1 MKDTQLQIDPRTA
14 IRIILDAF
22 REYQS
27 AFDRITLRGRDRFI
41 ARDWRG
47 AHEDVVERIELYRNA
62 VDQVVSSLK
71 TRIHPADDSKEI
83 ARRIKSGYLQEIA
96 GRDDTE
102 LAQTFFNSSIRR
114 VFETIGVDSESE
126 FVDTDFEVLS
136 VGSGACPE
144 CRQILVRGSI
154 RSLVEDILD
163 LFEHEIPLADPR
175 LDFELATEEI
185 NSRFRAMGIN
195 LSQAVIEV
203 HDSIFY
209 RNKAAYI
216 IGRIQLGQSVLP
228 LVLALLHEDQ
238 GIYIDAVL
246 LTEEEISV
254 LFSFTRSYF
263 RVRAERPWELVR
275 FIKTLIPSKPVSEI
289 YTSIGYHKHGKA
301 ELFRELQRSL
311 QRSNDKFVIAPGEKG
326 MVMVV
331 FTLPSF
337 DVVFKVIKDRFDYP
351 KKTDRRAVQERYQ
364 LVFRHD
370 RAGRLIDAQEFE
382 YLKIDKNR
390 FSGSLLSELRKNASR
405 SVQIDDHY
413 VVLKHVYTERRITPL
428 DIYVREAGESEA
440 RDVVRDYGN
449 AIKDLAATN
458 IFPGDLF
465 LKNFGVTRHGRVIFY
480 DYDEL
485 CLLLECRFKIMPP
498 AQSIEDEMSAEPWF
512 YVDEN
517 DVFPEEFGTFFRL
530 RKPLRQV
537 FASCHGD
544 LFELEFWKRMQERLR
559 AGHVMSIFS
568 YHTDRRLRQRAL
580 TNHQLALSNHRF
592 NGR

>member
-1 MKDTQLQIDPRTA
+1 MTETRRHIDHETA
-14 IRIILDAF
+14 TEIVLNAF
-22 REYQS
+22 RQYQS
-27 AFDRITLRGRDRFI
+27 AFERTTLRGGDRFI
-41 ARDWRG
+41 ERDWRG
-47 AHEDVVERIELYRNA
+47 AHQDVVTRIELYRNA
-62 VDQVVSSLK
+62 VEQVVTSLK
-71 TRIHPADDSKEI
+71 KRIHPEDVSSELGRGIKEGYLREI
-83 ARRIKSGYLQEIA
+83 AD
-96 GRDDTE
+96 RDDQE
-102 LAQTFFNSSIRR
+102 LAKTFFNSAIRR
-114 VFETIGVDSESE
+114 VFETIGVDPHSE
-126 FVDTDFEVLS
+126 FVDTDFEALS

-144 CRQILVRGSI
+144 CRQVLFRGSI
-154 RSLVEDILD
+154 RGLVEDILNM
-163 LFEHEIPLADPR
+163 FESEIPLADPN
-175 LDFELATEEI
+175 LDFDLATEEI

-195 LSQAVIEV
+195 LGHAAIEI
-203 HDSIFY
+203 HDSVFY

-216 IGRIQLGQSVLP
+216 IGRIQLENSVLP
-228 LVLALLHEDQ
+228 LVFALLNEDK
-238 GIYIDAVL
+238 GIYVDAVL

-263 RVRAERPWELVR
+263 RVQAERPWELVR

-301 ELFRELQRSL
+301 ELFRELQRSM

-326 MVMVV
+326 MVMTV

-370 RAGRLIDAQEFE
+370 RAGRLIDAQEFK
-382 YLKIDKNR
+382 YLKIDRDR
-390 FSGSLLSELRKNASR
+390 FSGSLLSELRKSASR
-405 SVQIDDHY
+405 SVHINDHH

-428 DIYVREAGESEA
+428 DIFVREAGESEA

-458 IFPGDLF
+458 IFPGDLL

-485 CLLLECRFKIMPP
+485 CLLLDCRFKVMPP

-537 FASCHGD
+537 FASCHRD
-544 LFELEFWKRMQERLR
+544 LFELEFWQHMQQKLR
-559 AGHVMSIFS
+559 DGQVMSIFP
-568 YHTDRRLRQRAL
+568 YHTDRRLRQRAQ
-580 TNHQLALSNHRF
+580 NNRWP

>member
-1 MKDTQLQIDPRTA
+1 MTA
-14 IRIILDAF
+14 TNHDMEPETATEIILDAF
-22 REYQS
+22 REYQY
-27 AFDRITLRGRDRFI
+27 AFDRITLMGRDRFI
-41 ARDWRG
+41 ERDWRG
-47 AHEDVVERIELYRNA
+47 AHQDVVERIELYRRA
-62 VDQVVSSLK
+62 VEQVVSSLK
-71 TRIHPADDSKEI
+71 TGIGSGHTSSDI
-83 ARRIKSGYLQEIA
+83 GRRIKTGYLRAIA
-96 GRDDTE
+96 DRNDIE
-102 LAQTFFNSSIRR
+102 LAKTFFNSAIRR

-126 FVDTDFEVLS
+126 FVDTDFDVLS

-144 CRQILVRGSI
+144 CRLIAFRGSI
-154 RSLVEDILD
+154 RSLVEDIFN
-163 LFEHEIPLADPR
+163 LFDTKIALADPR

-185 NSRFRAMGIN
+185 NSRFGAMGVDP
-195 LSQAVIEV
+195 SHVAIEV

-216 IGRIQLGQSVLP
+216 IGRVLLGQSVLP
-228 LVLALLHEDQ
+228 LVIALLNEDE
-238 GIYIDAVL
+238 GIYVDAVL

-311 QRSNDKFVIAPGEKG
+311 HRSNDKFMIAPGEKG

-351 KKTDRRAVQERYQ
+351 KKTDRRAVRERYQ

-382 YLKIDKNR
+382 YLKIGKDR
-390 FSGSLLSELRKNASR
+390 FSDRLLSELRKSASR
-405 SVQIDDHY
+405 SVDIGDHD
-413 VVLKHVYTERRITPL
+413 VVLRHVYTERRITPL

-485 CLLLECRFKIMPP
+485 CLLLDCRFKTMPP
-498 AQSIEDEMSAEPWF
+498 ARSIEEEMSAEPWF

-530 RKPLRQV
+530 RQPLRQV
-537 FASCHGD
+537 FAGCHGD
-544 LFELEFWKRMQERLR
+544 LLQLEFWQHMQEKLR
-559 AGHVMSIFS
+559 SGDVLSIFP
-568 YHTDRRLRQRAL
+568 YHTDRRLRQRAR
-580 TNHQLALSNHRF
+580 NPRRP

>member
-1 MKDTQLQIDPRTA
+1 MTEIRRHIDHETA
-14 IRIILDAF
+14 TAVILNAF
-22 REYQS
+22 REYQD
-27 AFDRITLRGRDRFI
+27 AFEQITLRGRDRFI
-41 ARDWRG
+41 DRDWRG
-47 AHEDVVERIELYRNA
+47 AHLDVVKRIELYRNA
-62 VDQVVSSLK
+62 VSQVVTELK
-71 TRIHPADDSKEI
+71 TWIYPEDTSSDLGRS
-83 ARRIKSGYLQEIA
+83 IKSGYLRQISD
-96 GRDDTE
+96 RDDTE
-102 LAQTFFNSSIRR
+102 LAKTFFNSAIRR
-114 VFETIGVDSESE
+114 VFETIGVDSHSE
-126 FVDTDFEVLS
+126 FVDSDFEALA
-136 VGSGACPE
+136 VGTGACPE
-144 CRQILVRGSI
+144 CRQILYRGSI
-154 RSLVEDILD
+154 RGLVEDILNM
-163 LFEHEIPLADPR
+163 FESEIPLADPN
-175 LDFELATEEI
+175 LDFDLATEEI

-195 LSQAVIEV
+195 LNHATIEV

-216 IGRIQLGQSVLP
+216 IGRIQLEHSVLP
-228 LVLALLHEDQ
+228 LVFAILNENK
-238 GIYIDAVL
+238 GIFVDAVL

-301 ELFRELQRSL
+301 ELFRELQRSM
-311 QRSNDKFVIAPGEKG
+311 QQSNDKFIIAPGEKG
-326 MVMVV
+326 MVMIV

-382 YLKIDKNR
+382 YLKIDRNR
-390 FSGSLLSELRKNASR
+390 FSDSLLSELRKSASR
-405 SVQIDDHY
+405 SVHINDHH

-428 DIYVREAGESEA
+428 DIFVREAGESEA
-440 RDVVRDYGN
+440 RDVVRDYGD

-485 CLLLECRFKIMPP
+485 CLLLDCRFKTMPP

-544 LFELEFWKRMQERLR
+544 LFELEFWQDMQERLR
-559 AGHVMSIFS
+559 IGQVMSIFP
-568 YHTDRRLRQRAL
+568 YHTDRRLR
-580 TNHQLALSNHRF
+580 HRV
-592 NGR
+592 

>member
-1 MKDTQLQIDPRTA
+1 MKDTRLQIDPQTA
-14 IRIILDAF
+14 TRIILDAF
-22 REYQS
+22 GEYHS
-27 AFDRITLRGRDRFI
+27 AFEQITLRGRERFI
-41 ARDWRG
+41 DQDWRG
-47 AHEDVVERIELYRNA
+47 AHEDVVDRIELYRNA
-62 VDQVVSSLK
+62 VDQIVLSLNRRIRPEDRSSDLG
-71 TRIHPADDSKEI
+71 
-83 ARRIKSGYLQEIA
+83 RRIKSGYQKAID
-96 GRDDTE
+96 GRNDTE
-102 LAQTFFNSSIRR
+102 LAKTFYNSAIRR
-114 VFETIGVDSESE
+114 VFETIGVDAHSE
-126 FVDTDFEVLS
+126 FVDTDFEVPS

-144 CRQILVRGSI
+144 CRQVSFRGNI
-154 RSLVEDILD
+154 RNLVEDILN
-163 LFEHEIPLADPR
+163 LFKDEIPLADPR

-185 NSRFRAMGIN
+185 DSRFRAMGIN
-195 LSQAVIEV
+195 LNKAAIEV

-216 IGRIQLGQSVLP
+216 IGRIQIGQTVLP
-228 LVLALLHEDQ
+228 LVLALLHDEQ

-263 RVRAERPWELVR
+263 RVQAERPWELVR

-301 ELFRELQRSL
+301 ELFRELQRSMR
-311 QRSNDKFVIAPGEKG
+311 RSNDKFIIAPGEKG
-326 MVMVV
+326 MVMAV

-382 YLKIDKNR
+382 YLKIERGR
-390 FSGSLLSELRKNASR
+390 FSDTLLSELRKSASR
-405 SVQIDDHY
+405 SVHIDDQY

-428 DIYVREAGESEA
+428 DIFVREAGESEA
-440 RDVVRDYGN
+440 RDVVREYGN

-485 CLLLECRFKIMPP
+485 CLLLECRFKTMPP

-544 LFELEFWKRMQERLR
+544 LFELEFWQKMQEKLR
-559 AGHVMSIFS
+559 AGQVMSIFP
-568 YHTDRRLRQRAL
+568 YHTDSRLRRRAQA
-580 TNHQLALSNHRF
+580 NNRF

>member
-1 MKDTQLQIDPRTA
+1 MKDTRLQIDPQTA
-14 IRIILDAF
+14 TRIILDAF
-22 REYQS
+22 GEYHS
-27 AFDRITLRGRDRFI
+27 AFEQITLRGRERFI
-41 ARDWRG
+41 DQDWRG
-47 AHEDVVERIELYRNA
+47 AHEDVVDRIELYRNA
-62 VDQVVSSLK
+62 VDQIVLSLNRRIRPEDRSSDLG
-71 TRIHPADDSKEI
+71 
-83 ARRIKSGYLQEIA
+83 RRIKSGYQKAID
-96 GRDDTE
+96 GRNDTE
-102 LAQTFFNSSIRR
+102 LAKTFYNSAIRR
-114 VFETIGVDSESE
+114 VFETIGVDAHSE
-126 FVDTDFEVLS
+126 FVDTDFEVPS

-144 CRQILVRGSI
+144 CRQVSFRGSI
-154 RSLVEDILD
+154 RNLVEDILN
-163 LFEHEIPLADPR
+163 LFKDEIPLADPR

-195 LSQAVIEV
+195 LNKAAIEV

-216 IGRIQLGQSVLP
+216 IGRIQIGQTVLP
-228 LVLALLHEDQ
+228 LVLALLHDEQ

-263 RVRAERPWELVR
+263 RVQAERPWELVR

-301 ELFRELQRSL
+301 ELFRELQRSMR
-311 QRSNDKFVIAPGEKG
+311 RSNDKFIIAPGEKG

-382 YLKIDKNR
+382 YLKIERGR
-390 FSGSLLSELRKNASR
+390 FSDTLLSELRKSASR
-405 SVQIDDHY
+405 SVHIDDQY

-428 DIYVREAGESEA
+428 DIFVREAGESEA

-485 CLLLECRFKIMPP
+485 CLLLECRFKTMPP

-537 FASCHGD
+537 FASCYGD
-544 LFELEFWKRMQERLR
+544 LFELEFWQKMQEKLR
-559 AGHVMSIFS
+559 AGQVMSIFP
-568 YHTDRRLRQRAL
+568 YHTDRRLRRRAQA
-580 TNHQLALSNHRF
+580 NNRF